1 MSSVLKALRNQQSP
15 LLQQPGSIALQSV
28 QQGTG
33 ILVKLFI
40 AAAVVV
46 IAGGAGWFIS
56 QQFMNGASDTLSAV
70 SEDEQPVTV
79 SAQYQL
85 GSVVSIIQPNW
96 RIETEVQPEVTE
108 QSGDELISA
117 AEQQA
122 DSSVVNANQAID
134 LNQISPEMLSAF
146 ESALG
151 EQGENLSVV
160 PALAQLSPSFQRS
173 IPSFSYDGHQYSS
186 RPNSRWIELS
196 GIRLFEGESYQG
208 LTILAIAPAHV
219 VLSKNDQAFQQ
230 PALEDWTKP

>member
-15 LLQQPGSIALQSV
+15 LLQQPGSIALQSA

-33 ILVKLFI
+33 TLVKLFVV
-40 AAAVVV
+40 AAVIV

-56 QQFMNGASDTLSAV
+56 QQFIKDASNTVAPI
-70 SEDEQPVTV
+70 SEDEQSVTV
-79 SAQYQL
+79 AEQYQL

-96 RIETEVQPEVTE
+96 RIETEAQPEAIE

-122 DSSVVNANQAID
+122 DNSVVNDNQAID
-134 LNQISPEMLSAF
+134 LNQISPEILSAF
-146 ESALG
+146 ENALG
-151 EQGENLSVV
+151 EQGKNLSVV

-186 RPNSRWIELS
+186 RPSSRWIELS

-208 LTILAIAPAHV
+208 LTIIAIAPAHV

>member
-15 LLQQPGSIALQSV
+15 LLQQPGSISLQSA
-28 QQGTG
+28 QQPTRA
-33 ILVKLFI
+33 LAKTLM
-40 AAAVVV
+40 AVVIMTIAV
-46 IAGGAGWFIS
+46 IAGWFIS
-56 QQFMNGASDTLSAV
+56 QQLITGVAPVQASQET
-70 SEDEQPVTV
+70 QPPTAAA
-79 SAQYQL
+79 SYRL
-85 GSVVSIIQPNW
+85 GSVVTVIQPNW
-96 RIETEVQPEVTE
+96 RIEEKVEPEVSE
-108 QSGDELISA
+108 QQGDELISA
-117 AEQQA
+117 AERQA

-160 PALAQLSPSFQRS
+160 PVLSQLSPSFQRS
-173 IPSFSYDGHQYSS
+173 VPSFTYDGHQYSS

-196 GIRLFEGESYQG
+196 GVRLFEGESYQG

-219 VLSKNDQAFQQ
+219 VLSKNAQAFQQ

>member
-15 LLQQPGSIALQSV
+15 LLQQPGSIALQSA

-33 ILVKLFI
+33 ILIKLFI
-40 AAAVVV
+40 AVAVIF
-46 IAGGAGWFIS
+46 IAGVSGWLIS
-56 QQFMNGASDTLSAV
+56 QQLMNNASGTHSAV
-70 SEDEQPVTV
+70 SQDEQPVTAP
-79 SAQYQL
+79 AQYQL
-85 GSVVSIIQPNW
+85 GSVVAIIQPNW
-96 RIETEVQPEVTE
+96 RIETEVEPEVTE
-108 QSGDELISA
+108 QPGDELISA

-122 DSSVVNANQAID
+122 DSSVVNDNQAID

-160 PALAQLSPSFQRS
+160 PTLAQLSPSFQRS

-186 RPNSRWIELS
+186 RPNSRWIEFS
-196 GIRLFEGESYQG
+196 GIRIFEGESYQG

>member
-15 LLQQPGSIALQSV
+15 LLQQPGSISLQSA
-28 QQGTG
+28 QQPTSA
-33 ILVKLFI
+33 LAKTLM
-40 AAAVVV
+40 AVVIMIIAV
-46 IAGGAGWFIS
+46 IAGWFIS
-56 QQFMNGASDTLSAV
+56 QQLITGVTPVQASQETQSPTAATSYRLGTV
-70 SEDEQPVTV
+70 VTV
-79 SAQYQL
+79 
-85 GSVVSIIQPNW
+85 IQPNW
-96 RIETEVQPEVTE
+96 RIEEEVEPEVTE
-108 QSGDELISA
+108 QQGDELISA

-160 PALAQLSPSFQRS
+160 PVLAQLNPSFQRS
-173 IPSFSYDGHQYSS
+173 VPSFTYDGHQYSS

-196 GIRLFEGESYQG
+196 GVRLFEGESYQG